1 MFLGRGKKEEKSW
14 QLFPQAHFTY
24 PLEKAILKIKNS
36 RCKYETPIT
45 LI

>member
-1 MFLGRGKKEEKSW
+1 MFLEEKGRKK
-14 QLFPQAHFTY
+14 LAAFPQAHFTY